1 MVAQTAHILLL
12 TNKGDNWVHSQLKDI
27 HEIVVVPDFQQ
38 AVKMLNYV
46 GCDLFMVDAQAL
58 DENVGPILKELRH
71 YFPYLP
77 IIVLSESDS
86 ETHYEMLMSVGADAL
101 LSPDLSLEQLK
112 HHIRMGL
119 NQSIQRRALLAR
131 SQKLYIVSS
140 LPLLLADLTDM
151 QDILIQS
158 IQFIV
163 NLFNLEAV
171 AFVIPENGGFRLSY
185 TASKKLL
192 AENHFDTY
200 RSSLDDHHPFK
211 WSMTHQMTQ
220 VYNQVSLNSSFDL
233 PAEIDRQCSAVIL
246 PFTQPDGRLGSI
258 AFFARH
264 AEKLANEEVF
274 IYEQFVVQ
282 LQSVLMRAYQ
292 HRRQGRQ
299 LDINKRLV
307 DAWSEFAEQHETLGV
322 VNQLCAALATLDR
335 VSYVLVRCVDPQT
348 FHELIADSSAGSLI
362 EALRQSGQMDAF
374 TAGIQTQLPLQLQ
387 IIRLNLAQLAEPAA
401 QAARAAFGGHQLYA
415 LPLLQ
420 SGERIGAVVVA
431 DADNHRLDEFDLYLL
446 ENLVQIA
453 MQALQRIT
461 LSTIVL
467 NNNAQLMTIICS
479 ISEGVFYVDES
490 QRVVFCNPQ
499 LLEITGISVT
509 DFINQNV
516 DALLRSIAATSQMP
530 QQIYSQLQTAKQHL
544 LNGEPGEYPI
554 VLVPLAEQ
562 NVELRVEFA
571 RTDRDSESVNW
582 LGIIHPFERSR
593 SAITLNRLM
602 DRVRVGYTQMRGTIH
617 VLAEQ
622 HGHFSYGERDEI
634 IKQIE
639 IYAGTLSQWW
649 NQFYQLY
656 SLYLGG
662 LVMQRSTINLEE
674 LLGRALQDH
683 RLKQNGGQVKL
694 LPHARTPLISVD
706 EFYFSR
712 ALTDLLAELA
722 SVTVTPP
729 GLSIS
734 IENRA
739 HEVEIVIA
747 CEVAPRRFESMEEV
761 LVRIDPI
768 SSTDLEHLNLHIA
781 AELIRRNGG
790 QIAVRWTADDAVQ
803 VRLTIP
809 AIALSDDPIKPVEP
823 VPAIPTEIV
832 HSAPSREPNSIMVV
846 EGKSTLVK
854 RMRSQLQAADFSILH
869 YDTGEEALRDV
880 NATYFDLIVLD
891 MRLEDEDGLRICKLM
906 RERTETPILLVGDE
920 ANAKEKV
927 EGLNAGADDVV
938 TGSVVDEEL
947 LARARVIINRRYIAA
962 RSREPM
968 QFGDLYVD
976 FAHRA
981 VFLKNN
987 PVELTRIE
995 YDILYTLIVNQG
1007 QTVTHKQLLTQVW
1020 GPEYLDETQYLWVN
1034 ISRLRKKLE
1043 PNADSPRYIRTQP
1056 GVGYYFAVP

>member
-1 MVAQTAHILLL
+1 MVAHTAHILLL
-12 TNKGDNWVHSQLKDI
+12 TNKDDNWVHSQLK
-27 HEIVVVPDFQQ
+27 EVYEFVLVPDFQQ
-38 AVKMLNYV
+38 AVKMLNNV

-58 DENVGPILKELRH
+58 NDNVAPILKDLRH

-77 IIVLSESDS
+77 IIVLLDSDS
-86 ETHYEMLMSVGADAL
+86 KADHETLMLVGADAL
-101 LSPDLSLEQLK
+101 LSPDLSIEQLK

-119 NQSIQRRALLAR
+119 NQSVQRRALLAR

-151 QDILIQS
+151 QDILVQS
-158 IQFIV
+158 IKFIV

-185 TASKKLL
+185 TANKKLL
-192 AENHFDTY
+192 AENYFETY

-220 VYNQVSLNSSFDL
+220 VYNQIRLNPRFDL

-264 AEKLANEEVF
+264 AEKLVNEEVF
-274 IYEQFVVQ
+274 VYEQFVVQ

-307 DAWSEFAEQHETLGV
+307 NAWSEFAEQHEIFGV
-322 VNQLCAALATLDR
+322 VNHLCAALATLDG
-335 VSYVLVRCVDPQT
+335 VSHVLAQCADPQT
-348 FHELIADSSAGSLI
+348 LHELTADSSAGSLV
-362 EALRQSGQMDAF
+362 EALRRAGQMDAF
-374 TAGIQTQLPLQLQ
+374 TAGIQTQLPPQLQ
-387 IIRLNLAQLAEPAA
+387 IIRINLERLAEPAA
-401 QAARAAFGGHQLYA
+401 QAARTAFGGRQLYA

-431 DADNHRLDEFDLYLL
+431 YANGHHPDEFDTYLL

-453 MQALQRIT
+453 TQALQRIT

-499 LLEITGISVT
+499 LLELTGISVT

-554 VLVPLAEQ
+554 VLVPLAER
-562 NVELRVEFA
+562 NIELRVEFA

-582 LGIIHPFERSR
+582 LGIIHPVERSR

-639 IYAGTLSQWW
+639 AYAGTLSQWW

-662 LVMQRSTINLEE
+662 LVMQRSAINLEE
-674 LLGRALQDH
+674 LLERVLQDQ
-683 RLKQNGGQVKL
+683 RLKQYNERVKL
-694 LPHARTPLISVD
+694 SPHARTSIINVD

-712 ALTDLLAELA
+712 ALADLFAEIA
-722 SVTVTPP
+722 SVAVKPS

-734 IENRA
+734 VESRT
-739 HEVEIVIA
+739 HEVEIALA
-747 CEVAPRRFESMEEV
+747 CEVAPHRFESMEEV

-768 SSTDLEHLNLHIA
+768 SSTDLEQLDLHIA

-809 AIALSDDPIKPVEP
+809 AIGLSEDVIKPVEP
-823 VPAIPTEIV
+823 VAAIPAEIV

-846 EGKSTLVK
+846 EGTSTLVK
-854 RMRSQLQAADFSILH
+854 RLRGQLQAADFSILR

-906 RERTETPILLVGDE
+906 RERTETPILLVADE
-920 ANAKEKV
+920 ATAKEKV
-927 EGLNAGADDVV
+927 EGLNAGADDVIA
-938 TGSVVDEEL
+938 GAVVDEEL

-987 PVELTRIE
+987 PIELTRIE

-1043 PNADSPRYIRTQP
+1043 PDADSPRYIRTQP